1 MAPKRADYRS
11 RKEYRWAK
19 KVEQREYIQNAPP
32 LPATLILDFCVWFI
46 AFAAV
51 AGIFSPGVAFP
62 VSIVATVLFHMGP
75 RKPLA
80 EKWDA
85 SSKAAHEKRVG
96 PPPVARPARP
106 SAKAPV
112 TVTSEADVSST
123 DPTNQIRKLAEL
135 RDEGAI
141 TDEEFAAKKEDLL
154 GRI

>member
-1 MAPKRADYRS
+1 MAPKRSDYRS

-19 KVEQREYIQNAPP
+19 KVEQREYIQNAAP

-51 AGIFSPGVAFP
+51 AGIFSPAVAFP

-85 SSKAAHEKRVG
+85 SNKAAHEKRVA
-96 PPPVARPARP
+96 PTPKPAGP
-106 SAKAPV
+106 SAQAPV
-112 TVTSEADVSST
+112 IVTSDADVSST
-123 DPTNQIRKLAEL
+123 NPANQIRKLAEL